1 MDLDISMRTLVVLG
15 LVTLLATVSGQN
27 NNAQP
32 GAVNPDPQINANGAS
47 TIKTTTV
54 RTLPPSTRP
63 TFKTT
68 LGPNIKTTSR
78 ATQYWAK
85 TTNKYFSTKNYNK
98 LFTTRKPYIDEN
110 KFTGMVRCT
119 RSLGHTK
126 GTWFTF

>member
-1 MDLDISMRTLVVLG
+1 MDLDISVRTLVVLG
-15 LVTLLATVSGQN
+15 LVTLLATVSSQN

-32 GAVNPDPQINANGAS
+32 AAVNPDPQVNANGGS
-47 TIKTTTV
+47 TVKTTTV

-63 TFKTT
+63 TLKTT

-98 LFTTRKPYIDEN
+98 LFTTWKPYIDE
-110 KFTGMVRCT
+110 KKITGMVICT
-119 RSLGHTK
+119 MSPGHIK
-126 GTWFTF
+126 GI